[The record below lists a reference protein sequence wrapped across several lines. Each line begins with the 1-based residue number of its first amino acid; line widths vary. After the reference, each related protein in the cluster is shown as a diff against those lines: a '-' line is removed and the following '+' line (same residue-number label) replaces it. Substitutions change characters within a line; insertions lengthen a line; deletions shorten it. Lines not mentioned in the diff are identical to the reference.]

1 MYNRIYGFLDI
12 EELAYSLQFGLRQK
26 HSTIHALTHLTGKI
40 KNEID
45 KRNYAS
51 EIYVDFQNAFDTMDQ
66 QY

>member
-1 MYNRIYGFLDI
+1 MYNRVYGFLDI

-26 HSTIHALTHLTGKI
+26 HSTIQASIHLTGKI

-45 KRNYAS
+45 NRNYAC
-51 EIYVDFQNAFDTMDQ
+51 EIFVDFQNAFDTINQ